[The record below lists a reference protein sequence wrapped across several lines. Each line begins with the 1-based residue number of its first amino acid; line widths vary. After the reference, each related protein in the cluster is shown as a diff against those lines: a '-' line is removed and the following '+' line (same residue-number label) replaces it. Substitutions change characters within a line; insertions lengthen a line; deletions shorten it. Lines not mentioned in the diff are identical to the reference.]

1 MALNYREAGR
11 YSGSRIV
18 NRQEGRGAR
27 VRQILI
33 ELWVML
39 IVTTV
44 VGFLCPL
51 VTGVLGRAPFQHS
64 LAALWDWAAG
74 VFFQA
79 LGGF

>member
-1 MALNYREAGR
+1 
-11 YSGSRIV
+11 
-18 NRQEGRGAR
+18 
-27 VRQILI
+27 
-33 ELWVML
+33 ML